1 MSVLEAKNISKKFP
15 GVLALDSVDISFE
28 PGEIHAVI
36 GENGAGK
43 STLIKCL
50 TGVYIPEE
58 GEVLVEGRNA
68 IKNKDLFKKVAYVP
82 QEIDLFKHMT
92 VAENLFM
99 PFEKFDIKGTIN
111 QRELGKKALPILEKF
126 NIPVSPSDLVK
137 DISVSSQQLLQIARA
152 VSNVDYEVLML
163 DEPTTSLTVKD
174 TKILFDIVKRI
185 ASENKAV
192 VFISHKLEEI
202 FELCDVITVFRNGKR
217 ISYAKISEVDDGW
230 IVKQMTGREKVL
242 DQKFYSEKVSN
253 ENIMEVKKLSGER
266 FHEVSFNLRRG
277 EILGFTGLVGAGR
290 SELMQAILGILPIYS
305 GEIIFEGEPW
315 KKGDSN
321 WSVSKGY
328 IYLPEERKKDGIL
341 PMLSIRENIS
351 ITALDS
357 LRSGLGLSRTKE
369 QDLADDII
377 KLYDIKT
384 PDADKQIQF
393 LSGGNQQKVII
404 GRSMNAKPKVLVFD
418 EPTKGIDVG
427 TKIEIYKL
435 MKRLAEEEQ
444 IGIIMISS
452 EMEEIMKCSNRII
465 ALYDGHNA
473 GEYDASTD
481 DRILLG
487 AIIGLNKVKQVTSDE
502 K

>member
-50 TGVYIPEE
+50 TGVYTPEE
-58 GEVLVEGRNA
+58 GEILVEGRNA
-68 IKNKDLFKKVAYVP
+68 IKNNDLFKKVAYVP

-217 ISYAKISEVDDGW
+217 ISNAKISDVDDGW

-305 GEIIFEGEPW
+305 GEITFEGEPW
-315 KKGDSN
+315 KNGDSN

-341 PMLSIRENIS
+341 PLLSIRENIS
-351 ITALDS
+351 ITALES
-357 LRSGLGLSRTKE
+357 LKSGIGLSRTKE
-369 QDLADDII
+369 QNLADNII
-377 KLYDIKT
+377 NLYDIKT

-427 TKIEIYKL
+427 TKVEIYKL

-473 GEYDASTD
+473 GEYDANTD
-481 DRILLG
+481 DRTLLG
-487 AIIGLNKVKQVTSDE
+487 AIIGLNKGKQVTSDE

>member
-473 GEYDASTD
+473 GEYNASTD

-487 AIIGLNKVKQVTSDE
+487 AIIATDKVKQVTSDE

>member
-50 TGVYIPEE
+50 TGVYTPEE

-111 QRELGKKALPILEKF
+111 QGELGKKALPILEKF
-126 NIPVSPSDLVK
+126 NIPVSPSDLVR

-174 TKILFDIVKRI
+174 TRILFDIVKRI

-217 ISYAKISEVDDGW
+217 ISYAKISEVDDSW

-266 FHEVSFNLRRG
+266 FHDVSFNLRRG

-369 QDLADDII
+369 QDLADD
-377 KLYDIKT
+377 
-384 PDADKQIQF
+384 
-393 LSGGNQQKVII
+393 
-404 GRSMNAKPKVLVFD
+404 
-418 EPTKGIDVG
+418 
-427 TKIEIYKL
+427 
-435 MKRLAEEEQ
+435 
-444 IGIIMISS
+444 
-452 EMEEIMKCSNRII
+452 
-465 ALYDGHNA
+465 
-473 GEYDASTD
+473 
-481 DRILLG
+481 
-487 AIIGLNKVKQVTSDE
+487 
-502 K
+502 

>member
-50 TGVYIPEE
+50 TGVYTPEE
-58 GEVLVEGRNA
+58 GEVLVEGKNA

-111 QRELGKKALPILEKF
+111 QGELGKKALPILEKF
-126 NIPVSPSDLVK
+126 NIPVSPSDLVR

-174 TKILFDIVKRI
+174 TRILFDIVKRI

-217 ISYAKISEVDDGW
+217 ISYAKISEVDDIW

-266 FHEVSFNLRRG
+266 FHDVSFNLRRG

-377 KLYDIKT
+377 KL
-384 PDADKQIQF
+384 
-393 LSGGNQQKVII
+393 
-404 GRSMNAKPKVLVFD
+404 
-418 EPTKGIDVG
+418 
-427 TKIEIYKL
+427 
-435 MKRLAEEEQ
+435 
-444 IGIIMISS
+444 
-452 EMEEIMKCSNRII
+452 
-465 ALYDGHNA
+465 
-473 GEYDASTD
+473 
-481 DRILLG
+481 
-487 AIIGLNKVKQVTSDE
+487 
-502 K
+502 

>member
-50 TGVYIPEE
+50 TGVYTPEE
-58 GEVLVEGRNA
+58 GEVLVEGKNA

-99 PFEKFDIKGTIN
+99 PFEKFDIKGAIN

-126 NIPVSPSDLVK
+126 NIPVSPSDLVR

-174 TKILFDIVKRI
+174 TRILFDIVKRI

-217 ISYAKISEVDDGW
+217 ISYAKISEVDDSW

-253 ENIMEVKKLSGER
+253 ENIMEVKNLSGER
-266 FHEVSFNLRRG
+266 FHDVSFSLRRG

-357 LRSGLGLSRTKE
+357 LRSGIGLSRTKE
-369 QDLADDII
+369 QGLADDII

-481 DRILLG
+481 DRTLLR

>member
-50 TGVYIPEE
+50 TGVYTPEE
-58 GEVLVEGRNA
+58 GEVLVEGKNA

-99 PFEKFDIKGTIN
+99 PFEKFDIKGAIN

-126 NIPVSPSDLVK
+126 NIPVNPSDLVR

-174 TKILFDIVKRI
+174 TRILFDIVKRI

-217 ISYAKISEVDDGW
+217 ISYAKISEVDDSW

-253 ENIMEVKKLSGER
+253 ENIMEVKNLSGER
-266 FHEVSFNLRRG
+266 FHDVSFSLRRG

-357 LRSGLGLSRTKE
+357 LRSGIGLSRTKE
-369 QDLADDII
+369 QSLADDII

-404 GRSMNAKPKVLVFD
+404 
-418 EPTKGIDVG
+418 GIDVG

-481 DRILLG
+481 DRTLLG

>member
-50 TGVYIPEE
+50 TGVYTPEE
-58 GEVLVEGRNA
+58 GEVLVEGKNA

-99 PFEKFDIKGTIN
+99 PFEKFDIKGAIN
-111 QRELGKKALPILEKF
+111 QRELGKKASPILEKF
-126 NIPVSPSDLVK
+126 NIPVSPSDLVR

-174 TKILFDIVKRI
+174 TRILFDIVKRI
-185 ASENKAV
+185 AGENKAV

-217 ISYAKISEVDDGW
+217 ISYAKISEVDDSW

-242 DQKFYSEKVSN
+242 DQKIYSEKVSD
-253 ENIMEVKKLSGER
+253 ENIMEVKNLSGER
-266 FHEVSFNLRRG
+266 FHDVSFSLRRG

-357 LRSGLGLSRTKE
+357 LRSGIGLSRTKE
-369 QDLADDII
+369 QGLADDII

-473 GEYDASTD
+473 GEYDAYTD
-481 DRILLG
+481 DRTLLG

>member
-50 TGVYIPEE
+50 TGVYTPEE
-58 GEVLVEGRNA
+58 GEVLVEGKNA

-111 QRELGKKALPILEKF
+111 QGELGKKALPILEKF
-126 NIPVSPSDLVK
+126 NIPVSPSDLVR

-174 TKILFDIVKRI
+174 TRILFDIVKRI

-217 ISYAKISEVDDGW
+217 ISYAKISEVDDSW

-253 ENIMEVKKLSGER
+253 ENIMEVKNLSGER
-266 FHEVSFNLRRG
+266 FHDVSFSLRRG

-357 LRSGLGLSRTKE
+357 LRSGIGLSRTKE
-369 QDLADDII
+369 QGLADDII
-377 KLYDIKT
+377 KL
-384 PDADKQIQF
+384 
-393 LSGGNQQKVII
+393 
-404 GRSMNAKPKVLVFD
+404 
-418 EPTKGIDVG
+418 
-427 TKIEIYKL
+427 
-435 MKRLAEEEQ
+435 
-444 IGIIMISS
+444 
-452 EMEEIMKCSNRII
+452 
-465 ALYDGHNA
+465 
-473 GEYDASTD
+473 
-481 DRILLG
+481 
-487 AIIGLNKVKQVTSDE
+487 
-502 K
+502 